1 MNICPNR
8 INHPTFFC
16 SGRSYRLQCHCLFLE
31 KEVDVVNA
39 ERGEL
44 PVGSFEIEQQTTE
57 RNEDSPGYSV
67 SAKPT
72 YTTTIGAVKE
82 ACHSHRILG
91 CALLKSVH
99 LAMANVVVVVREG
112 LFARAD
118 IPPARASVLLA
129 VQRQGRGQRQRER
142 LAHGTRVELRVH
154 IEGECDGCIGGI
166 ASQTRHP
173 VVLLGIDRGDC
184 EGVFEQKRIGH
195 GDSCDRERREVFDDR
210 NFAIA

>member
-31 KEVDVVNA
+31 KEVDIVNA
-39 ERGEL
+39 ERSEL
-44 PVGSFEIEQQTTE
+44 PVGAFEIQQQATK
-57 RNEDSPGYSV
+57 RDKDSPGDSV
-67 SAKPT
+67 SANARLYDHDRP
-72 YTTTIGAVKE
+72 VKE
-82 ACHSHRILG
+82 ACHSHCVLG

-99 LAMANVVVVVREG
+99 LAVANVVIVVREG
-112 LFARAD
+112 LFAGAD

-142 LAHGTRVELRVH
+142 LAHGAWVELRVH

-166 ASQTRHP
+166 AGQTRHP
-173 VVLLGIDRGDC
+173 VVLLGIDRSDC

-195 GDSCDRERREVFDDR
+195 GEGSDRERREVFDDR